1 MLKRFCTFLIVCSL
15 LFGLIP
21 YSIQSAKAS
30 TSKID
35 PSYFQ
40 EVKYSSQIQLL
51 ILQLKD
57 EPVVP
62 YSEKNQVHLQSTF
75 YTENDSFVFDTSYGN
90 TLEKKQL
97 DLFQNIQNQIPVELV
112 HTYQYVYNGI
122 AIRTAGYN
130 IRFLLDN
137 FNIKRIHTF
146 DFEDN
151 LERWI
156 GTQSIHAQEVWQQND
171 AFYNSL
177 TGKNIRVG
185 IIDTGISYNH
195 PDFYP
200 NGVGPNSRV
209 KKGYDFVDGTN
220 DCIDAGFWG
229 KAPAHGTH
237 VAGISSGKNP
247 VIDTKIG
254 VAPESDL
261 YVYKVFSREGGGA
274 NPANIIKAA
283 EQSVKDKCDVI
294 NLSLGHPTD
303 GGSDASGNPY
313 YDALLN
319 ANKAGTMVVAAAG
332 NAGTRHKK
340 NPWPIDAPGIF
351 DFALQV
357 SASDDRLHQSF
368 VITTGDG
375 VEIPTNAYRARYS
388 PSFPTEPNFYKN
400 KKLIDCGFGREDEF
414 PSSVKGNIAFISRG
428 PKDNGL
434 SFQLKNL
441 NAKAAG
447 AIGCII
453 YNYDPEP
460 FGVTLVLVNT
470 REGERPEDYEFIPCI
485 FISGVKASLIQKYL
499 SKSYQ
504 ISFPILSDITFS
516 DFSSTGPSYSAD
528 ENILKPEICA
538 PGKQINSASINN
550 NYKDDDG
557 ENPIFPDPFDE
568 ENPDPFGGLS
578 TDCDG
583 TSMSTPFVAGCVAL
597 TKQAHPNWKPQNIK
611 NIFMHSSD
619 LLKNFVNGQYIS
631 YFLQGAGQ
639 VNVQNAITSPIE
651 ISPPYIMRN
660 NEQFNQPITISI
672 KNIIDQ
678 DVTLSLSAEIFD
690 CILMQLDLEDLPM
703 PEKPVSLNLSSEKI
717 TIKAGETTKIQLT
730 IQENQDA
737 FIKNKYEG
745 AFWIDIQNASSVGS
759 STSQHHLPLIVWKD
773 TLRDV
778 PPSISEFYFS
788 KDSLNIEQDES
799 GYVHFNLNAGSI
811 FEIDMNSPYDGKQYN
826 NIADCLSFHAY
837 DQTGVDW
844 GNVRT
849 FEYLPLG
856 EYVFEWDGKSLEGNE
871 FLPDGDFY
879 LTASI
884 QGTRYTPGP
893 ETIYETISSE
903 STLKIA
909 GSSVPKPPTFLI
921 ACPKKLNIGDKFVV
935 NLGFREPFDIQEFEL
950 ELKFSRS
957 KLDHGELHIGSFVDP
972 SRLTE
977 RDYEFDRGTFFIR
990 GYRNPQWDGNGNAI
1004 IAQIEFEAKRATDT
1018 LDVEIVSFEFKDSE
1032 GLKRKTLFLFP
1043 SFLIEKDDTTLGDFN
1058 EDGQIDDQD
1067 FLLLQDHYHTNW
1079 KNKEKW
1085 NPIYDLNS
1093 DYYVNIED
1101 LTIFA
1106 RYYTGT

>member
-35 PSYFQ
+35 PTYFQ
-40 EVKYSSQIQLL
+40 EVKNSSQTQIL
-51 ILQLKD
+51 ILQLND

-62 YSEKNQVHLQSTF
+62 YSEKNREHLQSSF
-75 YTENDSFVFDTSYGN
+75 YTESDSIILDTSYGN
-90 TLEKKQL
+90 ILEKKQL
-97 DLFQNIQNQIPVELV
+97 DLFQSIQNQIPVELI
-112 HTYQYVYNGI
+112 HTYQYIYNGI

-130 IRFLLDN
+130 IQHLLRYSAIQSIYPTKDDN
-137 FNIKRIHTF
+137 FPTRDIANA
-146 DFEDN
+146 
-151 LERWI
+151 
-156 GTQSIHAQEVWQQND
+156 SIHAFD
-171 AFYNSL
+171 AWELKDKAQSSL
-177 TGKNIRVG
+177 TGKGARVG
-185 IIDTGISYNH
+185 IIDSGIDYNH
-195 PDFYP
+195 VDFTP
-200 NGVGPNSRV
+200 TGVGPDSRV
-209 KKGYDFVDGTN
+209 KAGYDFVDNTN
-220 DCIDAGFWG
+220 DCKDSGFGG
-229 KAPAHGTH
+229 KMPPHGTH
-237 VAGISSGKNP
+237 VAGITSGKNP
-247 VIDTKIG
+247 NNDEKVG

-368 VITTGDG
+368 VITTEDG
-375 VEIPTNAYRARYS
+375 KVIPTNAYRARYS

-400 KKLIDCGFGREDEF
+400 KKLIDCGFGKEDEF

-441 NAKAAG
+441 NAKKAG

-453 YNYDPEP
+453 YNYEQEP
-460 FGVTLVLVNT
+460 FGGILVNT
-470 REGERPEDYEFIPCI
+470 QQGERPEDFEFIPCI
-485 FISGVKASLIQKYL
+485 FISGIKASLIQKYL
-499 SKSYQ
+499 SKSYK
-504 ISFPILSDITFS
+504 ISFPMLSDITFS
-516 DFSSTGPSYSAD
+516 DFSSTGPSYSVD

-538 PGKQINSASINN
+538 PGKQINSAVLNN
-550 NYKDDDG
+550 KYEDW
-557 ENPIFPDPFDE
+557 
-568 ENPDPFGGLS
+568 
-578 TDCDG
+578 DG
-583 TSMSTPFVAGCVAL
+583 TSMATPFVAGCVAL
-597 TKQAHPNWKPQNIK
+597 TKQAHPNWKPQSIK

-660 NEQFNQPITISI
+660 NEQFDQPITISI

-690 CILMQLDLEDLPM
+690 CILTQLDLEDLPM
-703 PEKPVSLNLSSEKI
+703 PEKPVSLNLSTEKV

-737 FIKNKYEG
+737 FVNNKYEG

-759 STSQHHLPLIVWKD
+759 SSSQHHLPLIVWKD

-778 PPSISEFYFS
+778 PPSISDFYFS
-788 KDSLNIEQDES
+788 KNTLNIEQDES
-799 GYVHFNLNAGSI
+799 GYVHFNLNAGSALD
-811 FEIDMNSPYDGKQYN
+811 IDIGSPQDGKQYN
-826 NIADCLSFHAY
+826 NIANFLSFHAY

-844 GNVRT
+844 GTVRT

-884 QGTRYTPGP
+884 QGTRYTGSL

-903 STLKIA
+903 STLKIS

-921 ACPKKLNIGDKFVV
+921 TSPKKLHIGDKFVV
-935 NLGFREPFDIQEFEL
+935 NLGFREPFDIQEFDI

-957 KLDHGELHIGSFVDP
+957 KLDHGDLHIGDFVDP
-972 SRLTE
+972 SRLTD
-977 RDYEFDRGTFFIR
+977 RDYEFDRGTLFIK

-1004 IAQIEFEAKRATDT
+1004 IAQIEFEAKRATDS
-1018 LDVEIVSFEFKDSE
+1018 LDVEIVHFEFKDSQ

-1043 SFLIEKDDTTLGDFN
+1043 SFLIEKDEITLGDFN
-1058 EDGQIDDQD
+1058 EDGQVDDQD
-1067 FLLLQDHYHTNW
+1067 FLLLQDHYYTNW
-1079 KNKEKW
+1079 KDKEKW
-1085 NPIYDLNS
+1085 DPIYDLNS
-1093 DYYVNIED
+1093 DYYVDLED
-1101 LTIFA
+1101 LKIFA

>member
-15 LFGLIP
+15 LFGFIP
-21 YSIQSAKAS
+21 YSIPSTKAS

-40 EVKYSSQIQLL
+40 EVQYSSQTQLL

-57 EPVVP
+57 MPVVP

-75 YTENDSFVFDTSYGN
+75 YTENDPIVFDTSYGN
-90 TLEKKQL
+90 ILEKKQL
-97 DLFQNIQNQIPVELV
+97 DLFQTIQSQIPVELV
-112 HTYQYVYNGI
+112 HTYQYIYNGI

-130 IRFLLDN
+130 IQHLLSYPAIHFIFPTKDDN
-137 FNIKRIHTF
+137 FPTRKIANA
-146 DFEDN
+146 
-151 LERWI
+151 
-156 GTQSIHAQEVWQQND
+156 SIHAND
-171 AFYNSL
+171 AWELKDTSQSLL
-177 TGKNIRVG
+177 TGKGTRVG
-185 IIDTGISYNH
+185 IIDSGIDYNH
-195 PDFYP
+195 VDFTP
-200 NGVGPNSRV
+200 TGVGPDSRV
-209 KKGYDFVDGTN
+209 KVGYDFVDDTN
-220 DCIDAGFWG
+220 DCKDSGFGG
-229 KAPAHGTH
+229 KMPPHGTH
-237 VAGISSGKNP
+237 VAGITSGRNP
-247 VIDTKIG
+247 NNDEKVG

-261 YVYKVFSREGGGA
+261 YIYKVFSREGGGA

-303 GGSDASGNPY
+303 GSSDDSGNPY

-319 ANKAGTMVVAAAG
+319 AYKAGTMVVAAAG
-332 NAGTRHKK
+332 NEGTRHKK
-340 NPWPIDAPGIF
+340 NPWPIGAPGVF

-368 VITTGDG
+368 VFTTEDRK
-375 VEIPTNAYRARYS
+375 EISTNAYRALYS
-388 PSFPTEPNFYKN
+388 PPFPTKANFYN
-400 KKLIDCGFGREDEF
+400 NIKLIDCGFGREDEF

-428 PKDNGL
+428 PKENGL

-441 NAKAAG
+441 NAKKAG
-447 AIGCII
+447 ALGCII

-460 FGVTLVLVNT
+460 FGGILVNT
-470 REGERPEDYEFIPCI
+470 QQGERPEDFDEFIPCI
-485 FISGVKASLIQKYL
+485 FISGVKASIIQENL
-499 SKSYQ
+499 SKSYK
-504 ISFPILSDITFS
+504 ISFPMLSNITFS

-538 PGKQINSASINN
+538 PGKQINSAVLNN
-550 NYKDDDG
+550 KYEDW
-557 ENPIFPDPFDE
+557 
-568 ENPDPFGGLS
+568 
-578 TDCDG
+578 DG
-583 TSMSTPFVAGCVAL
+583 TSMATPFVAGCVAL
-597 TKQAHPNWKPQNIK
+597 TRQAHPKWKSQTIK

-651 ISPPYIMRN
+651 INPPYIMRN
-660 NEQFNQPITISI
+660 KEQFNQPITISI

-690 CILMQLDLEDLPM
+690 CILTQLDLENLPM
-703 PEKPVSLNLSSEKI
+703 PEKPVSFKLSKEEI
-717 TIKAGETTKIQLT
+717 TIKPGETTKIQLS
-730 IQENQDA
+730 ILEKEDA
-737 FIKNKYEG
+737 FINNKYEG
-745 AFWIDIQNASSVGS
+745 AFWIDIQNASTVGS

-778 PPSISEFYFS
+778 PPSISDFYFS
-788 KDSLNIEQDES
+788 KDTLNIEQSES

-811 FEIDMNSPYDGKQYN
+811 LEIDMGSPYDGKQYN
-826 NIADCLSFHAY
+826 NIANYLSFHAY

-844 GNVRT
+844 GTVKT

-884 QGTRYTPGP
+884 QGTLYNTSQP
-893 ETIYETISSE
+893 ETIYETISSK
-903 STLKIA
+903 STLKIS

-921 ACPKKLNIGDKFVV
+921 TSPKKVNIGDKFVI
-935 NLGFREPFDIQEFEL
+935 NLGFREPFDIQEFEV

-957 KLDHGELHIGSFVDP
+957 KLDHGKCHIGNFVDP
-972 SRLTE
+972 SRLTD

-990 GYRNPQWDGNGNAI
+990 GYRNPEWDGNGNAI
-1004 IAQIEFEAKRATDT
+1004 IAQIEFEAKRVTDS
-1018 LDVEIVSFEFKDSE
+1018 LDVEIINFEFKDSE

-1043 SFLIEKDDTTLGDFN
+1043 SFLIEKDDITLGDFN
-1058 EDGQIDDQD
+1058 EDGLVNDQD
-1067 FLLLQDHYHTNW
+1067 FILLQDHYYTNW
-1079 KNKEKW
+1079 KDQDKW
-1085 NPIYDLNS
+1085 DPIYDLNS
-1093 DYYVNIED
+1093 DYYVNLED
-1101 LTIFA
+1101 LKIFA
-1106 RYYTGT
+1106 RYFTGT